1 MREKKKIYYGVWIVV
16 ASFFIMGG
24 AVGIAWN
31 CNSLFIKAI
40 CEDTGYARS
49 EIIILTTL
57 LSAVTM
63 LMSLFINK
71 LYAKFR
77 TASLIKI
84 MAVLL
89 PVFYC
94 GISYCQKLWQFYLVQ
109 FGVSLA
115 VFLSSTIPL
124 SVVVG
129 NWFKKKYGTAL
140 GIALMGS
147 GVFGMIFNAVVGMWL
162 PVYGWRVT
170 YRILAI
176 CIAVLIIP
184 PALLILK
191 NAPKDMG
198 LTAYGEDD
206 FQQNKGKN
214 ASNSSLN
221 GPMFRDIV
229 KKPSFWLLCIA
240 LFFSMVAMN
249 AQIQAVSPRLTD
261 LHYSVQLASIVSALG
276 MGSLAVG
283 KVALGWFYDKLSAQK
298 ATVLAY
304 LLGILALL
312 GEALAG
318 FAPMMA
324 LIVLGEGVSCAMGSV
339 GLPVMVRYVY
349 GDRDYNS
356 IYGKL
361 SSIANFGGM
370 VGPLFLN
377 AMYDKMGSYDV
388 ALWICIAMSTF
399 SIFVTWFVLHPK
411 RAAS

>member
-1 MREKKKIYYGVWIVV
+1 MEKKKIYYGVWIVV

-57 LSAVTM
+57 LSGVTM
-63 LMSLFINK
+63 LMGLLIDR

-77 TASLIKI
+77 TASLIKVT
-84 MAVLL
+84 AVLL
-89 PVFYC
+89 PILYC
-94 GISYCQKLWQFYLVQ
+94 AISYCHKLWEFYVVQ

-115 VFLSSTIPL
+115 VFLCSTIPL

-129 NWFKKKYGTAL
+129 NWYKEKYGTAL

-147 GVFGMIFNAVVGMWL
+147 GVFGMVFNALIGMWL
-162 PVYGWRVT
+162 PIYGWRLT
-170 YRILAI
+170 YRILAV
-176 CIAVLIIP
+176 CIAVLVIP
-184 PALLILK
+184 AALLVIK
-191 NAPKDMG
+191 NSPADMG
-198 LTAYGEDD
+198 LLPYGQRQNQQTEQQSAVTA
-206 FQQNKGKN
+206 Q
-214 ASNSSLN
+214 LH
-221 GPMFRDIV
+221 GPMFSEIV
-229 KKPSFWLLCIA
+229 KKPSFWLMCIA
-240 LFFSMVAMN
+240 LFCVMVAMN
-249 AQIQAVSPRLTD
+249 AQMQAVSPRLTD
-261 LHYSVQLASIVSALG
+261 LHYSVQLASIVSARG

-283 KVALGWFYDKLSAQK
+283 KVALGWLYDKLSAQH

-304 LLGILALL
+304 VLGILALL

-324 LIVLGEGVSCAMGSV
+324 LIVLGEGISCAMGSV

-356 IYGKL
+356 IYGKMT
-361 SSIANFGGM
+361 SIANFGGM